1 MINPRVKKE
10 WLALPRNNFDWLK
23 KEKPED
29 VKRAI
34 TGLRPKPKIKRYKF
48 FKHQLVS
55 FLLMITQKR
64 FMLFLDM
71 GGGKTFLSLR
81 AIDYLKSAGI
91 NHRAIVMVPYVIT
104 AETWLEETEK
114 HAKHLKCTP
123 LVYTSEKNRELLEND
138 DADLFVICYQSAV
151 ALFSNRV
158 EKEGAKTAKGKKK
171 VEWKIDGYKL
181 RQKFKKM
188 GFNVL
193 VMDEIHKNKNIQ
205 SQTYKMCRAISK
217 EVEYCYG
224 LTGTP
229 FGRNPEDLWAQLY
242 LVDLGDTLHTTI
254 GFFRDVFF
262 REEPNYW
269 GGVKREFNK
278 RMLPK
283 LKEIVKNVSIRYTI
297 DECTDMPKKSYYKKI
312 VKPSPEMSGYYNKI
326 IESLE
331 TLSFGRTKYRELESK
346 YNKLR
351 QLSSGFMTLK
361 GDNSTKTEISFPVNP
376 KLDALEELVE
386 SMPDDSKMI
395 VFHHFRYTNHII
407 SERLK
412 KLKVK
417 HCRVWGGN
425 KDNLAQLRK
434 FKTDP
439 DVKVLVINTQAGAT
453 SQNLQMA
460 NYVVYFEQPQSS
472 TEREQSERRAWRP
485 GQKKR
490 VLFFDLI
497 MEGALDHSMKRANK
511 EGSDLMSSILDK
523 STKLRKI

>member
-1 MINPRVKKE
+1 MINPKVKKQ
-10 WLALPRNNFDWLK
+10 WLELPRNNFDWLK
-23 KEKPED
+23 KESKED
-29 VKRAI
+29 VKEAI
-34 TGLRPKPKIKRYKF
+34 VGLRPKPKIKRYKF

-81 AIDYLKSAGI
+81 MIDYLKSAGI

-114 HAKHLKCTP
+114 HARHLKCTP
-123 LVYTSEKNRELLEND
+123 LVYSGEKNKELLEND

-151 ALFSNRV
+151 ALFS
-158 EKEGAKTAKGKKK
+158 EKKKAEGKKAAKGKK
-171 VEWKIDGYKL
+171 VDWQLDGYKL

-193 VMDEIHKNKNIQ
+193 IMDEIHKNKNVN
-205 SQTYKMCRAISK
+205 SLTYRMCRAISK
-217 EVEYCYG
+217 EMEYVYG

-229 FGRNPEDLWAQLY
+229 FGRNPEDLWAQFY
-242 LVDLGDTLHTTI
+242 LVDLGETLGTTL

-262 REEPNYW
+262 RTDSNYW
-269 GGVKREFNK
+269 GGFKHTFNK

-283 LKEIVKNVSIRYTI
+283 LKEVVKNASIRYTI
-297 DECTDMPKKSYYKKI
+297 DECTDMPKKSYYKK
-312 VKPSPEMSGYYNKI
+312 VVHPSKEMAAYYNKI

-331 TLSFGRTKYRELESK
+331 NLSFGKVKYREIESK

-361 GDNSTKTEISFPVNP
+361 GDNSAKTEISFPVNP

-425 KDNLAQLRK
+425 KNNLEQLRK

-439 DVKVLVINTQAGAT
+439 EQRVLVINTQAGAT

-490 VLFFDLI
+490 VMFFDII
-497 MEGALDHSMKRANK
+497 MKGALDTSMKKANQ
-511 EGSDLMSSILDK
+511 EGSDLMAAVLNQ
-523 STKLRKI
+523 STKLKKI